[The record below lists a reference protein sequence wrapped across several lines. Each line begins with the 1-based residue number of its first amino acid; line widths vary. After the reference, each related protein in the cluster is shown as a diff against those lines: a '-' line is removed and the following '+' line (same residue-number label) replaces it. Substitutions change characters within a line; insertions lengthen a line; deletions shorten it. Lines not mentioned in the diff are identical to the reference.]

1 MFIIFLLVFILS
13 PSAAFAWGPLTHIYL
28 GNEIYS
34 FAALIP
40 PAVMDLIRRHREDF
54 LYGNLIADIILGKKY
69 MPDEKSSHSWET
81 GIKLFEQADSPSEEA
96 FVYGY
101 LSHLAADT
109 VAHEALTEDKWQM
122 SHTWIE
128 LKADSLID
136 KIYWLHSVTISSAV
150 QKRNDRF
157 LEDSL
162 ERYVFSFKTNKRIY
176 KSIVFLSLL
185 NKKRRFGIDK
195 RKVNCLHDESV
206 VRIIDIL
213 QNNKDAFVLKKKPL

>member
-1 MFIIFLLVFILS
+1 MFIIFFLLFILS

-40 PAVMDLIRRHREDF
+40 PVVMDLIRKHREDF
-54 LYGNLIADIILGKKY
+54 LYGNLIADMILGKKY
-69 MPDEKSSHSWET
+69 MPDDKSSHSWET
-81 GIKLFEQADSPSEEA
+81 GLKLFEQAESPSEKA
-96 FVYGY
+96 FIYGY
-101 LSHLAADT
+101 LGHLAADT
-109 VAHEALTEDKWQM
+109 VAHETLTSDKWQM

-136 KIYWLHSVTISSAV
+136 KIHWLHSVTISSAV

-162 ERYVFSFKTNKRIY
+162 ERYIFSFKTNKRIY
-176 KSIVFLSLL
+176 KSIVFLSFL
-185 NKKRRFGIDK
+185 NKKRKYGIDQ
-195 RKVNCLHDESV
+195 RMVNCLHDESV
-206 VRIIDIL
+206 VRMIDIL
-213 QNNKDAFVLKKKPL
+213 QNDKDACVLKKKPL